1 MVIPIEDAVLPR
13 RIKQRLIDFEIFS
26 FPPSMEWLSAVC
38 ALDGLPIAEATL
50 FIQDNEEE
58 FHKRGIPKIYSFNL
72 NGRDISLEPG
82 IVNIVGPPFS
92 GKTYFCH
99 YASALVLDEPG
110 SCVMYLDCD
119 GGFSPSLL
127 STCFKVLSKSVE
139 ISYFRVH
146 SWMEL
151 LCIVASASVRG
162 SVYSLVVVDSM
173 ASIFRHEL
181 LNEGRFRK
189 EKILATL
196 IRNLISLDCVV
207 LLVNQTTT
215 HFSDGDDDAYR
226 GRSDEGRLKPC
237 LGRVY
242 EKVLR
247 DCSRVTKMMRMLR

>member
-13 RIKQRLIDFEIFS
+13 RVKQRLIDLESFS
-26 FPPSMEWLSAVC
+26 FPPSMESLSAAC
-38 ALDGLPIAEATL
+38 ALDGLPIAEASL

-58 FHKRGIPKIYSFNL
+58 TQQRGMPEIYSLNL
-72 NGRDISLEPG
+72 NGRVISLVPG
-82 IVNIVGPPFS
+82 IVNLVGPPFS

-99 YASALVLDEPG
+99 YASALVLDEPC

-127 STCFKVLSKSVE
+127 SSCRTGLPNHGKF
-139 ISYFRVH
+139 SYFRVH
-146 SWMEL
+146 SWWEL
-151 LCIVASASVRG
+151 LCIVASACSRDA
-162 SVYSLVVVDSM
+162 VYSLVVVDSI

-181 LNEGRFRK
+181 LNEGRFRR

-196 IRNLISLDCVV
+196 IRNLISLDCAV

-215 HFSDGDDDAYR
+215 HFPEDDEA
-226 GRSDEGRLKPC
+226 GGGGNESSALKPS

-247 DCSRVTKMMRMLR
+247 DSSRVTSTIRMLR